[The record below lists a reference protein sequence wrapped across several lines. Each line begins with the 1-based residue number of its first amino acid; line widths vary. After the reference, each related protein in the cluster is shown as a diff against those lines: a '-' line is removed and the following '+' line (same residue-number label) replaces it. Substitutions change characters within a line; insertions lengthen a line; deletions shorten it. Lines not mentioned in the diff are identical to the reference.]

1 MERKEFIIRVL
12 TLIGVIILPLVL
24 AIMLVAWGMRACG
37 RHETTAVTDTV
48 TVYDTIKVRKPVAV
62 DSTVIRYQT
71 VTVPAAP
78 IQHPQ
83 PYPSTPL
90 ENQIVRITEH
100 DTVTIA
106 LTDTVHDS
114 VSMQLPI
121 TQKVYADSTY
131 KAYVSGFMPSLDSI
145 FIRQRTDVI
154 TNTVYLNARRKRWGI
169 GLSAGYGYGLDGRRL
184 TPFVGLSLNYN
195 LISF

>member
-24 AIMLVAWGMRACG
+24 AIMLVAWGMRACS

-71 VTVPAAP
+71 VTIPAAP

-83 PYPSTPL
+83 PSPSTPL
-90 ENQIVRITEH
+90 ENRIVRITEH

-114 VSMQLPI
+114 VSIQLPI

-131 KAYVSGFMPSLDSI
+131 KAYVSGFKPSLDSI

>member
-24 AIMLVAWGMRACG
+24 AIMLVAWGMGACS
-37 RHETTAVTDTV
+37 RHETTAVTDTG

-71 VTVPAAP
+71 VTLPAAP

-83 PYPSTPL
+83 PSPSTPL
-90 ENQIVRITEH
+90 ENRIVRITEH

-114 VSMQLPI
+114 VGIQLPI